1 MRVHCAEF
9 DITAPTG
16 RNGIEQLIDVIAGQT
31 ASLHRSSPSDTL
43 SCRWHDFRG
52 QIGHSKLP
60 GQILGGYDVGEV
72 SLRPLMAAVRG

>member
-52 QIGHSKLP
+52 PDRAFQAAGPNPRWLWRRR
-60 GQILGGYDVGEV
+60 GEPATAHGC
-72 SLRPLMAAVRG
+72 R